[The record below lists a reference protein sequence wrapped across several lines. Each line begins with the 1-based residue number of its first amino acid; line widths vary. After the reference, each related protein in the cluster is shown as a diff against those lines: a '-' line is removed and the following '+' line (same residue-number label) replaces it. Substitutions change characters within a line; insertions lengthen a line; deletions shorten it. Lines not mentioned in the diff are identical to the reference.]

1 MKESKDLLVKLSK
14 LPCSVVIVGL
24 KSNNEKM
31 IELDGDD
38 YALQDQKGVEVER
51 DIVQFVSLEEA
62 KQDQNL

>member
-1 MKESKDLLVKLSK
+1 MTDGDIKDMKESKDLLVKLSK

-38 YALQDQKGVEVER
+38 YALQD
-51 DIVQFVSLEEA
+51 
-62 KQDQNL
+62 